1 MTRVMLGIVLA
12 VGAFGQRVELD
23 KIEQKTV
30 LLFSP
35 HPDDDM
41 FCCAGT
47 LALMA
52 RHRNNIHIVL
62 YTNGDKGSYD
72 PEMSSEHLSAIRAKE
87 EENASKLLGIP
98 AANIHWLEFH
108 DGML

>member
-1 MTRVMLGIVLA
+1 MIRVVFGFMLAAWALA
-12 VGAFGQRVELD
+12 AAVELE
-23 KIEQKTV
+23 KIEQKTI

-52 RHRNNIHIVL
+52 RHRNTIHIFL

-72 PEMSSEHLSAIRAKE
+72 PEMSSEHLSAIRGKE
-87 EENASKLLGIP
+87 EENASKILDLGGRRI
-98 AANIHWLEFH
+98 I
-108 DGML
+108 

>member
-1 MTRVMLGIVLA
+1 MMRVVLGLMLAACA
-12 VGAFGQRVELD
+12 VAQNVELD
-23 KIEQKTV
+23 KIEQKPI

-52 RHRNNIHIVL
+52 RHRNNIHIFL

-72 PEMSSEHLSAIRAKE
+72 PEMSSENLSAIRAKE
-87 EENASKLLGIP
+87 EENASRIVGIP
-98 AANIHWLEFH
+98 ADHIL
-108 DGML
+108 